1 MTMRRME
8 AEVVTGCDA
17 EPIIRM
23 LTELRFE
30 LEVIVWPD
38 DDGTTVVATKL
49 TDLEEVA
56 FFHHVREIVETVD
69 PEAFLMKPALSGR
82 SPFKLKNRRGETPR
96 CVTVLMLERA
106 RPRDLE

>member
-1 MTMRRME
+1 ME

-38 DDGTTVVATKL
+38 DDGTTIVATKL
-49 TDLEEVA
+49 TDFEEFA
-56 FFHHVREIVETVD
+56 FFHPVQEIVETVD
-69 PEAFLMKPALSGR
+69 PEAFLMEGAIVWEEPILIQTPGVVK
-82 SPFKLKNRRGETPR
+82 RRLVSR
-96 CVTVLMLERA
+96 Y
-106 RPRDLE
+106 

>member
-38 DDGTTVVATKL
+38 NDGTTVVATKL
-49 TDLEEVA
+49 TDLDEFG
-56 FFHHVREIVETVD
+56 FFYYVQEIVETVD
-69 PEAFLMKPALSGR
+69 PEAFLMEASVVWEEPALIQKPGVV
-82 SPFKLKNRRGETPR
+82 KRRFVSR
-96 CVTVLMLERA
+96 Y
-106 RPRDLE
+106 